1 MAQVEHSRHRTFDNF
16 IINLLGAIAAYCCFP
31 KKPCIRI
38 NKTCSRSRLKQCFNG
53 IKTVLKQCLNAISA
67 LFYTHF
73 VLHKTSHFVFRD
85 INVAVLANS
94 IHWFASLAGRLKVNV
109 FSLPVH
115 DFPDKFRLAYSSA
128 SVNDDE
134 LRIFSLQGI
143 IDPFKIVFSVDE
155 SLNSILP

>member
-1 MAQVEHSRHRTFDNF
+1 MLFLLYF
-16 IINLLGAIAAYCCFP
+16 IH
-31 KKPCIRI
+31 
-38 NKTCSRSRLKQCFNG
+38 
-53 IKTVLKQCLNAISA
+53 IS
-67 LFYTHF
+67 F
-73 VLHKTSHFVFRD
+73 LHKTSHFVFRD

-155 SLNSILP
+155 VFKFHIALNISFTKIIFLEDIPKGDMILFYYINLLSI